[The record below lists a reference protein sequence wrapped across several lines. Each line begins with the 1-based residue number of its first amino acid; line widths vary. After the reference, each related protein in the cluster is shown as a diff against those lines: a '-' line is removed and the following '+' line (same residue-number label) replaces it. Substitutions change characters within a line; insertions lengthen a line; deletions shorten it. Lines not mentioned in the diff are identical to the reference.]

1 MPQSYLFSI
10 HVFLHGRFD
19 DFGQFI
25 FPATF
30 LFLLVLYDSS
40 DERYGGEM
48 AA

>member
-1 MPQSYLFSI
+1 MPKSYLFSI
-10 HVFLHGRFD
+10 YVFLHRCFD

-30 LFLLVLYDSS
+30 LFLLVLYDGS